1 MKSIESFIKK
11 NYKEFSQL
19 EESELCE
26 LELDDEDLDDTII
39 DYLKESYR
47 FDYKGIVVYY
57 NDDFNQIWV
66 ENMEAER

>member
-1 MKSIESFIKK
+1 MKAIENFIEK

-19 EESELCE
+19 EDSEVCE
-26 LELDDEDLDDTII
+26 LELNDEDLDDTII

-47 FDYKGIVVYY
+47 FDYKGICVYY

-66 ENMEAER
+66 ENMEA